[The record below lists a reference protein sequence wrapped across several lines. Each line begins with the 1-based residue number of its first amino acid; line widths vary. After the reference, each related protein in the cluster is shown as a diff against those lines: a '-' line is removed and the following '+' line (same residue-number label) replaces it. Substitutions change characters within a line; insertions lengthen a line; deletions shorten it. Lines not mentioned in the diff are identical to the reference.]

1 MNWTTTKKTVKKG
14 VVGSFTIW
22 IVGDDKSKFAD
33 LVTDFKSKNKIYAT
47 SNIVV
52 ESFSNY
58 SDYYNTLLTSFVA
71 GKSPDVFVLNNNE
84 SSIFLQQTDQI
95 NPTDID
101 PNNFRKWYQQFMWD
115 DLIKTQSVS
124 TKEGDKKIEYLI
136 GVPVGY
142 ETLGLFYN
150 RRYVQAKDVT
160 SWAAINSAIKA
171 LKEKTPNM
179 IPIALGNGSTVP
191 YSEDIL
197 TQFFMLDDI
206 TSLDK
211 ADGNKMKQWISSY
224 MVFGAQNGDNAYN
237 KKLSELN
244 TSGKTALDLFS
255 TEDVAMV
262 AGYPRMIGD
271 ISQKGFKKS
280 FLWAAPFPNYFL
292 SQGKTLVNYN
302 YFVANKNSQAL
313 PLADTFLKYLAS
325 EQGQRKYLDL
335 YPYYLPAQIS
345 LESEKLSEKL
355 DPAYSII
362 LKDFV
367 RDDTVKSSFDK
378 GIKALYDEQIV
389 KVMDDSEWYIGGFE
403 KFKTNLLC
411 KVAKITLFQ
420 NLSSACK

>member
-1 MNWTTTKKTVKKG
+1 MNWATTKKTVKKG

-33 LVTDFKSKNKIYAT
+33 LVTDFKAKNKIYAT

-206 TSLDK
+206 ISLDK

-237 KKLSELN
+237 KKLSE
-244 TSGKTALDLFS
+244 TPGLDADS
-255 TEDVAMV
+255 T
-262 AGYPRMIGD
+262 
-271 ISQKGFKKS
+271 
-280 FLWAAPFPNYFL
+280 
-292 SQGKTLVNYN
+292 
-302 YFVANKNSQAL
+302 
-313 PLADTFLKYLAS
+313 
-325 EQGQRKYLDL
+325 
-335 YPYYLPAQIS
+335 
-345 LESEKLSEKL
+345 
-355 DPAYSII
+355 
-362 LKDFV
+362 
-367 RDDTVKSSFDK
+367 
-378 GIKALYDEQIV
+378 
-389 KVMDDSEWYIGGFE
+389 
-403 KFKTNLLC
+403 
-411 KVAKITLFQ
+411 
-420 NLSSACK
+420 